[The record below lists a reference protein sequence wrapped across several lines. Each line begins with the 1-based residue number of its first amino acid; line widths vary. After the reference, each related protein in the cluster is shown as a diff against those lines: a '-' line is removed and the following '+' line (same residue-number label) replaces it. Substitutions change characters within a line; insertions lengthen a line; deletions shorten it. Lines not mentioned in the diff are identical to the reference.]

1 MMRIRRRIALAL
13 SFAFSAA
20 LLSAQAPA
28 PGADI
33 DLLGKLYKSVFSAG
47 AGTLAAP
54 DVATAPQGLRE
65 RLAKYL
71 SRRAGFKSGYK
82 SQADSFDS
90 VRVDAKR
97 RLLEQAIVAL
107 IDSPG
112 IERLAADYVASAPI
126 HYEWKGMPDGPI
138 EEANHAEALLKKDP
152 SSPLAPWFYVFIA
165 HRQRAAFEAAEGQ
178 KNLDTMKAAAKKYRA
193 FVERARAVPDPIFP
207 ALLADMEQQPYV
219 YLKTTSHPRDYN
231 PDA

>member
-1 MMRIRRRIALAL
+1 MKHTTFAMLIAA
-13 SFAFSAA
+13 ACSAVA
-20 LLSAQAPA
+20 AAQTA
-28 PGADI
+28 PGSTAD
-33 DLLGKLYKSVFSAG
+33 LQGKLYKSVFSAG
-47 AGTLAAP
+47 VGALTAADLAA
-54 DVATAPQGLRE
+54 APAQVRD

-71 SRRAGFKSGYK
+71 ERRAAFKSSYK

-107 IDSPG
+107 IDTAE
-112 IERLAADYVASAPI
+112 IQRMAADYVAAAPI
-126 HYEWKGMPDGPI
+126 HNEWKGMPEGPL

-165 HRQRAAFEAAEGQ
+165 HRQRAAFEASEVQ
-178 KNLDTMKAAAKKYRA
+178 KNEEGMKAAAKKYRA

-207 ALLADMEQQPYV
+207 ALIADLDRQPYV
-219 YLKTTSHPRDYN
+219 YLKSANHPRDYN